1 MIDLPSDNKVRMN
14 TTAKFAFGERVI
26 HAGRPEWGM
35 GTVTATQPMLYDG
48 KPCQRVTI
56 RFERAGLKTLSTAI
70 AELQRASEASPD
82 SGDPGESKAGFIAQ
96 IETEGPE
103 KIMQRLP
110 ESCRDPFLSLEKRLI
125 NTLNLYKYTPEGA
138 SLLDWAAAQSG
149 LADPLVRFNRHEL
162 ELLFRRFEINRD
174 DHLRKLAQEL
184 KRADAEALARVVRS
198 APASARNALRRAD
211 VLR

>member
-1 MIDLPSDNKVRMN
+1 MGHGNRHRDAAHALRRKALPAR
-14 TTAKFAFGERVI
+14 
-26 HAGRPEWGM
+26 HYP
-35 GTVTATQPMLYDG
+35 
-48 KPCQRVTI
+48 I
-56 RFERAGLKTLSTAI
+56 RSAGLKTLSTAI
-70 AELQRASEASPD
+70 AELQRAASLARQRR
-82 SGDPGESKAGFIAQ
+82 PGESKPGSSQ
-96 IETEGPE
+96 IETEGRENHAATP
-103 KIMQRLP
+103 RVR
-110 ESCRDPFLSLEKRLI
+110 RDPFLSLEKRLI
-125 NTLNLYKYTPEGA
+125 NTLNLYKYAPEGA